1 MGQGIWRIVELRSRH
16 PWRGSPRVATT
27 GGAAW
32 RPSYSAFAGRGEL
45 QARRFLATC
54 ALARNGR
61 IQAIRDLDRCGEK
74 PHNKCMIRKQILKDA
89 PVRKG
94 PWLDLESLATF
105 EISSEDPEH
114 PIEYALREDQKSWRA
129 AEDGEQTIRI
139 TFDSPQIISR
149 IALWFEENNVARTQ
163 EFALLWRYSNG
174 PNWREIVRQQFN
186 FSPPNTTNQREEFNV
201 SVKDVISIELRIVPA
216 INGKGRA
223 SLRELFIGSP

>member
-1 MGQGIWRIVELRSRH
+1 
-16 PWRGSPRVATT
+16 
-27 GGAAW
+27 
-32 RPSYSAFAGRGEL
+32 
-45 QARRFLATC
+45 
-54 ALARNGR
+54 
-61 IQAIRDLDRCGEK
+61 
-74 PHNKCMIRKQILKDA
+74 MIRKQILKDA

-105 EISSEDPEH
+105 EISSEDPEQ

-163 EFALLWRYSNG
+163 EFALLWRPSKES
-174 PNWREIVRQQFN
+174 NWREIVRQRFN
-186 FSPPNTTNQREEFNV
+186 FNPPNTTNEREEFNA
-201 SVKDVISIELRIVPA
+201 SLNDVISIELRIVPA